1 MTDEGKKMAEA
12 ALIIGVIP
20 CYNQVVNSIWAII
33 KGPAAKLAKLSGGE
47 YEVYDVYKS
56 IWFGQSFLYAGYMCD
71 SQEDFDFASK
81 CAENANLL
89 VAKYITL
96 KKEKDFAG
104 YTLVRLDDR
113 GAHIWQAYIPQ
124 EYRNTPVFEKGL
136 GFIREKLAEIGVR
149 NTTFTSPRAG
159 WGERI
164 GAMGFKEGMTSFH
177 MAIAPSDDQNDHMV

>member
-1 MTDEGKKMAEA
+1 MTEEGKKMAEA

-20 CYNQVVNSIWAII
+20 CYNQVVNSIWAFI
-33 KGPAAKLAKLSGGE
+33 KSSVELLAKLSGGE
-47 YEVYDVYKS
+47 YEVFDVYRS

-81 CAENANLL
+81 GSDNANLL
-89 VAKYITL
+89 VAKYITM

-104 YTLVRLDDR
+104 YMLVRMDDH

-124 EYRNTPVFEKGL
+124 EYRDTPVFAKGL
-136 GFIREKLAEIGVR
+136 SFVCDRLAEIGVK
-149 NTTFTSPRAG
+149 NVTFTSPRKG

-164 GAMGFKEGMTSFH
+164 GVMGFEEGMTTFH
-177 MAIAPSDDQNDHMV
+177 KTLSPAGDQNDHVV